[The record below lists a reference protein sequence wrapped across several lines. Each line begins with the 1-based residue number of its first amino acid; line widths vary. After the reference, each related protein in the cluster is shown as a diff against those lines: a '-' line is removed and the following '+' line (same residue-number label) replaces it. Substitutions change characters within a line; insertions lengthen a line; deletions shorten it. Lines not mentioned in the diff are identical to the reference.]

1 MKTEEIEMIRSAV
14 DLLVLKALIA
24 THPNPDQLRMVF
36 DQLLG
41 QLQAN
46 PVVLQDPEYSALIRR
61 KAVELFSPPAPPD
74 TGPPGAAQ

>member
-1 MKTEEIEMIRSAV
+1 MDIVEKEMIRSAV

-41 QLQAN
+41 QLQAS
-46 PVVLQDPEYSALIRR
+46 PVVLQDPEYSALIRQ
-61 KAVELFSPPAPPD
+61 KVAEIFAPPAPPD
-74 TGPPGAAQ
+74 TNSPGAAQ